1 MARRSSM
8 GLWIGLGVGGAAVL
22 GLGAATAFAVSRR
35 RDDELPGGSTGSG
48 AGSGKPADPR
58 AADAAFAATTAAAA
72 TTAVAA
78 WPATA
83 PYVGASTPLVVA
95 AWQAQPPSARAGI
108 FSPEVAAAAQVAAPV
123 AAGAATTPSPAPA
136 STGTAGRGRQEALAG
151 WVFGAAPKFAKK
163 GPGAVFKWTVDRFVK
178 ELKKAMANLRGQFC
192 GNANKVYKKLKD
204 AGAAVPK
211 QSKWDDLSCD
221 QKIAF
226 VAALGPQGVAMLVAG
241 TLVAG
246 FARDAVGEF
255 KKFGGKA
262 SDAVADLSRKLGVK
276 VPEINVSVPKAP
288 KLFGL
293 DDHECPGCTGRG
305 EPLPGANLPGTTFV
319 TAAGH
324 PPRPH
329 PANFRTRDVSPVKFG
344 VV

>member
-1 MARRSSM
+1 M
-8 GLWIGLGVGGAAVL
+8 
-22 GLGAATAFAVSRR
+22 
-35 RDDELPGGSTGSG
+35 
-48 AGSGKPADPR
+48 
-58 AADAAFAATTAAAA
+58 
-72 TTAVAA
+72 
-78 WPATA
+78 
-83 PYVGASTPLVVA
+83 
-95 AWQAQPPSARAGI
+95 
-108 FSPEVAAAAQVAAPV
+108 
-123 AAGAATTPSPAPA
+123 
-136 STGTAGRGRQEALAG
+136 
-151 WVFGAAPKFAKK
+151 FGAAPKFAKK